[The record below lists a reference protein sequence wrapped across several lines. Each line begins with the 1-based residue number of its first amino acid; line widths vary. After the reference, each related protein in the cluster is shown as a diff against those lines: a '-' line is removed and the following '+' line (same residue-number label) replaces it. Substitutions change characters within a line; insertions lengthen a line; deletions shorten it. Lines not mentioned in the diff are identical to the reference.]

1 MWPSSGELISLEN
14 IWVEWSQ
21 NILCH
26 ENKTFGSRHDT
37 VLNTSSNDDEDD
49 YLLLGFLSHKY
60 CSPPASELVKSS
72 SRWLIERERSPCS
85 ESDLLTVTACK
96 GGKGGGGGV
105 IKHSC
110 WQCSVRL
117 TTSYEPLSGTFLM
130 QPTPWLYLIFIYI
143 VLTTYEVFEVS
154 LICNV
159 FLSGILP
166 SNSIISYSI

>member
-60 CSPPASELVKSS
+60 CSPPASEQVKSS

-96 GGKGGGGGV
+96 GGGRGKRGGGD
-105 IKHSC
+105 K
-110 WQCSVRL
+110 
-117 TTSYEPLSGTFLM
+117 TFLLTV
-130 QPTPWLYLIFIYI
+130 QCQAHNKLRAFVRNISYATHAVALLNIYI
-143 VLTTYEVFEVS
+143 VLT
-154 LICNV
+154 
-159 FLSGILP
+159 
-166 SNSIISYSI
+166 SYYIWSFGSFSYL